1 MQATLTIDTH
11 TTTPSTLPAADF
23 DTICNALGL
32 GGMRAVGEFQLRQTG
47 VWNLTVGDAAY
58 RMTAV

>member
-11 TTTPSTLPAADF
+11 TNRPTTLPAADF

-32 GGMRAVGEFQLRQTG
+32 GGMRAIGQLRLSTQG
-47 VWNLTVGDAAY
+47 VWDLTVGQASY

>member
-11 TTTPSTLPAADF
+11 TDHPATLPAEDF

-32 GGMRAVGEFQLRQTG
+32 GGMRAVGAFQLRELG
-47 VWNLTVGDAAY
+47 VWNLTVGDNGY

>member
-11 TTTPSTLPAADF
+11 TNHPDTLPAENF
-23 DTICNALGL
+23 HTICDALGL
-32 GGMRAVGEFQLRQTG
+32 GGFRAVGEFQLRELGT
-47 VWNLTVGDAAY
+47 WDFSVGDASY